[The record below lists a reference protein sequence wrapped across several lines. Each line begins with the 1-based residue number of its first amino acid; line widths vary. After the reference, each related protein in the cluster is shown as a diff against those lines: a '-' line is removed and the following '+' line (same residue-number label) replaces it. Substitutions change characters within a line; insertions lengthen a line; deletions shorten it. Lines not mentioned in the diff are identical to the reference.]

1 LRAVLNNPQRFHHPI
16 AGLRGDGAD
25 AGERGVGGALGVQG
39 VILTALASIGAIR
52 CGDFQDLDTGG
63 LEEAQQARAVGAGAF
78 HAHAA
83 DVADGAHPGQH
94 RPVAGPGGGKELHSQ
109 NPVAAV
115 DDRGD
120 VQVLVGVH
128 TTDDDRR
135 MGHGNSAGR
144 CHGAPGVWGLRP
156 PIGVLPSTS
165 SQDRT
170 VTRRGGQALL
180 ESHGTSEA
188 KPRRRCSRAT
198 DESEE

>member
-1 LRAVLNNPQRFHHPI
+1 MRAVLNNPQRFHHPI

-156 PIGVLPSTS
+156 PI
-165 SQDRT
+165 
-170 VTRRGGQALL
+170 RGAPLDQ
-180 ESHGTSEA
+180 
-188 KPRRRCSRAT
+188 
-198 DESEE
+198 